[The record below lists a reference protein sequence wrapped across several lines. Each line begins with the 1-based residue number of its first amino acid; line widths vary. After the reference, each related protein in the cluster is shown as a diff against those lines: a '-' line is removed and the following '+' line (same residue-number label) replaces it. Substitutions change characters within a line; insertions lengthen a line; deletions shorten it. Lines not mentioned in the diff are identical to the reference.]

1 MDKQNEIATI
11 LAYGDIHG
19 DAAAATQF
27 GKTLRTVQRYRRK
40 VKDATD
46 PELVRAVAEKA
57 KHVAAQ
63 HGELMD
69 QVLELGLQQLKVR
82 VLTASSNKAPID
94 DRSLIGAI
102 KVLFEQRV
110 TRDFLTHDEDDF
122 SACHD
127 QSSAASE
134 GATSQAQG
142 SQAKSDPAVH

>member
-40 VKDATD
+40 VKEGTD

-57 KHVAAQ
+57 KYVAAQ

-110 TRDFLTHDEDDF
+110 TRDFLNQDEDEF
-122 SACHD
+122 GVCHD
-127 QSSAASE
+127 QSSHAAT
-134 GATSQAQG
+134 GAAPEASG
-142 SQAKSDPAVH
+142 SKTKSNSVH